1 MKKYEF
7 FEGQELNEVWWNGE
21 NTMFDNLLVGQSTG
35 SRTVVKIKVS
45 MECGQMAEVAWAV
58 VFFDNGSCIK
68 CNLAL
73 ATGVQLSLKAEDKDN
88 E

>member
-1 MKKYEF
+1 MRKYEF
-7 FEGQELNEVWWNGE
+7 FEGMELTEIWWNSE
-21 NTMFDNLLVGQSTG
+21 NIMFDNLLVGQSTG
-35 SRTVVKIKVS
+35 SRKVVSIKVS
-45 MECGQMAEVAWAV
+45 MEYGQMAAVPWAV

-73 ATGVQLSLKAEDKDN
+73 ATGVELALKGE